1 MSRGYK
7 TLVADKFFGNVDD
20 INWDQVKL
28 IDKINLEAKIGNLVD
43 VPFND
48 EEKALFLKTMHTEE
62 FSEVLD
68 VVREILAYSKDKQED
83 LMNPPKM
90 PDFDDTDN
98 DDDNEDPTSN
108 MGHDDMESNYEE
120 DKQGHN
126 SGNQSNDNNEA
137 EEDEEEKT
145 ISTNPEHSDEDF
157 SVTDRIFRNMEKTL
171 IPESSEFHYGNDVK
185 NWKKHVV
192 DHDTLMKKRE
202 IHFNK
207 QFNMYSP
214 ESYWVEENYKNQMPL
229 KHNQEAEFIDY
240 IKRAK
245 KAIQPAVKE
254 FEQKKAAHRWMHAST
269 AKTGRLDVNKL
280 HNYKLTEDIFLKTT
294 RLADDKNHGMFML
307 IDYSGSM
314 SYQLSPVLEQV
325 IHSILFCKAV
335 NIPFDVYS
343 FSTNNWE
350 AQREFSDGDIQ
361 MDDLSMCQLI
371 HSGLKKKELENALK
385 WLYARTDHAR
395 GCTCDWIKCKEEDWG
410 STPLNQALIVSH
422 KLIKQFRN
430 RHNIEKVTLLSIT
443 DGDTNRLRVVDD
455 RKIEKID
462 TAHWDSQ
469 IKINLDGQ
477 NLAIW
482 GGRKGTKTLYENL
495 RNRYDVNVMGFFVA
509 DCNSQFRRK
518 IHDAYCDQV
527 GREVFECDYDYEEFR
542 KAKVKENTKNRCIEF
557 KDTLGYNNFFLVK
570 GNSFNIDD
578 EDLDNFIDTDE
589 EVTDSK
595 IKSAF
600 RKMAKNK
607 KTNKNLMTKFG
618 EAVAS

>member
-7 TLVADKFFGNVDD
+7 TLVADEFFGNVDNID
-20 INWDQVKL
+20 WDKVKL

-62 FSEVLD
+62 FSEVLN
-68 VVREILAYSKDKQED
+68 VVREILAYSRDKQED
-83 LMNPPKM
+83 LMNPPM

-108 MGHDDMESNYEE
+108 MGHDDMEATDGKDEE
-120 DKQGHN
+120 QQN
-126 SGNQSNDNNEA
+126 SGNQSSDDNEA
-137 EEDEEEKT
+137 EEDEEQT
-145 ISTNPEHSDEDF
+145 IISTNPEHGDEDF
-157 SVTDRIFRNMEKTL
+157 SVTDKIFRNMEKTL
-171 IPESSEFHYGNDVK
+171 IPESSNFHYGSEIK
-185 NWKKHVV
+185 NWQRHVIEHK
-192 DHDTLMKKRE
+192 DLMEKR
-202 IHFNK
+202 ISHFNN
-207 QFNMYSP
+207 QFKVYDPDNSWIA
-214 ESYWVEENYKNQMPL
+214 ESYSNQMPL
-229 KHNQEAEFIDY
+229 KHNQEVEFIDY
-240 IKRAK
+240 IKKAK

-314 SYQLSPVLEQV
+314 SYQLGPVLEQV

-343 FSTNNWE
+343 FSTNCYDTYN
-350 AQREFSDGDIQ
+350 REYYDGDLV

-395 GCTCDWIKCKEEDWG
+395 GCVNDWIKCKEEDWG

-430 RHNIEKVTLLSIT
+430 KHNIEKVTLLSIT
-443 DGDTNRLRVVDD
+443 DGDTNTLRVVDD
-455 RKIEKID
+455 RKIEKIETD
-462 TAHWDSQ
+462 RWDSK
-469 IKINLDGQ
+469 IKTNIDGRTVTM
-477 NLAIW
+477 W

-509 DCNSQFRRK
+509 DCNSQFRNK
-518 IHDAYCDQV
+518 IHDAYNDQL
-527 GREVFECDYDYEEFR
+527 GREVFDCDSGFEDFR
-542 KAKVKENTKNRCIEF
+542 KAKIKENTKNRCIEF

-570 GNSFNIDD
+570 GNSFNIED
-578 EDLDNFIDTDE
+578 EDLDNFIDSDE
-589 EVTDSK
+589 EVTDSQ

>member
-20 INWDQVKL
+20 IDWDQVKL

-90 PDFDDTDN
+90 PDLDDTDN
-98 DDDNEDPTSN
+98 DDNEDPTSN
-108 MGHDDMESNYEE
+108 MGHDDMEAKDEE
-120 DKQGHN
+120 DKQGDN

-171 IPESSEFHYGNDVK
+171 IPESSEFFYGNDVK

-202 IHFNK
+202 IHFNR

-343 FSTNNWE
+343 FSTNNFE

-430 RHNIEKVTLLSIT
+430 KHNIEKVTLLSIT

-578 EDLDNFIDTDE
+578 EELDNFIDTDE

>member
-7 TLVADKFFGNVDD
+7 TLVADKFFGNVDNID
-20 INWDQVKL
+20 WDQVKL

-108 MGHDDMESNYEE
+108 MGHDDMEAKDGE
-120 DKQGHN
+120 DEQQQN
-126 SGNQSNDNNEA
+126 SGNQSGNDNET
-137 EEDEEEKT
+137 EEDEEQT
-145 ISTNPEHSDEDF
+145 ITSTNPEHSDEDF

-171 IPESSEFHYGNDVK
+171 IPESSEFHYGNEIK
-185 NWKKHVV
+185 NWKKHVI

-207 QFNMYSP
+207 QFKMYSP
-214 ESYWVEENYKNQMPL
+214 DSYWVEENFVNQMPL
-229 KHNQEAEFIDY
+229 KHNQEVEFIDY

-343 FSTNNWE
+343 FSTNCWD
-350 AQREFSDGDIQ
+350 AQREFYDGDIQ

-395 GCTCDWIKCKEEDWG
+395 GCTNDWIKCKEEDWG
-410 STPLNQALIVSH
+410 STPLNQALIISH

-455 RKIEKID
+455 RKIEKIE
-462 TAHWDSQ
+462 TTHWDNQ

-477 NLAIW
+477 TLTIW

-570 GNSFNIDD
+570 GNSFNIED
-578 EDLDNFIDTDE
+578 EELDNFIDTDE
-589 EVTDSK
+589 EVTDSQ